1 MVRAQGL
8 GPISMKRLSSC
19 SCIATEHQV
28 CCAAGST
35 WGLLSGHWLGLRE
48 FYNRRVERQQ
58 QLWLWLWLR
67 LTISVL
73 CAVYDPLVGI
83 PRGARESPLSVPSA
97 CVCFIFNFHRS
108 LPASLFLRWNLA
120 QRIFFHRFIL
130 FCYVWRRVV
139 SSSCLFMI
147 FFPLCVRSLFCL
159 LFIVVMPALNECNK
173 SWLPF
178 IFIAI
183 DHNIFIV
190 QFIWFTSKEIK
201 WTS

>member
-1 MVRAQGL
+1 MLPAQLEVFYLVTGWVWESFTIDGSNDNNNCDCGCDYGL
-8 GPISMKRLSSC
+8 QSLC
-19 SCIATEHQV
+19 
-28 CCAAGST
+28 
-35 WGLLSGHWLGLRE
+35 
-48 FYNRRVERQQ
+48 
-58 QLWLWLWLR
+58 
-67 LTISVL
+67 SVL

-83 PRGARESPLSVPSA
+83 PRGSRESPLSVPSACVCVRHA